1 MWVMRR
7 MVLLMF
13 CLLLFKESYCW
24 GFFAHKKINYLAVFI
39 LPPEMFGFYKSN
51 IDHLSDHAVDPDKRR
66 YMVKAEAPRHY
77 LDLDRYGKY
86 PYNDLPRKWKDAV
99 EKFSE
104 DSLQAHGIAPWWIQV
119 MLTRLTKA
127 FQEKDKTLIVK
138 LSAEIGHYIADIHV
152 PLHASSNHN
161 GQLTG
166 QHGIHGFW
174 ESRIP
179 ELLADK
185 EWDFFMSKAGYISD
199 PLGYCWD
206 RILESGA
213 ASDTVLQIERKL
225 NARFRADQKY
235 AYEDRN
241 QLLVKQYSTSYS
253 LQYDRL
259 LRGMIERRMQ
269 QSVYSVASFWLTAW
283 VNAGQPEL
291 H

>member
-1 MWVMRR
+1 MREV
-7 MVLLMF
+7 VLLML
-13 CLLLFKESYCW
+13 CVLLFKESYCW
-24 GFFAHKKINYLAVFI
+24 GFFAHKKINYLAVFL

-51 IDHLSDHAVDPDKRR
+51 IDYLSEHAVDPDKRR

-127 FQEKDKTLIVK
+127 FQEKDKALILK

-179 ELLADK
+179 ELMADT
-185 EWDFFMSKAGYISD
+185 EWDFFINKAGYIND
-199 PLGYCWD
+199 PLDYCWD

-213 ASDTVLQIERKL
+213 AADTVLQFERKL
-225 NARFRADQKY
+225 NARYRSDQKY

-253 LQYDRL
+253 LQYDRM

-269 QSVYSVASFWLTAW
+269 QSVYAVASFWLTAW
-283 VNAGQPEL
+283 ANAGQPEL